1 VKLAAVIGCFV
12 CVLGAVFF
20 GLAAVQG
27 ARADGWCM
35 SHRPRSADGYGV
47 RWGWLPPSWEC
58 TYTQV
63 KGERIIEIGRVRVF
77 SE

>member
-1 VKLAAVIGCFV
+1 VKLAAVICGFV
-12 CVLGAVFF
+12 LVLGAVFF

-47 RWGWLPPSWEC
+47 RWRWLPPSWEC
-58 TYTQV
+58 AYTQV
-63 KGERIIEIGRVRVF
+63 KGERIIEIGRLRAF
-77 SE
+77 SK